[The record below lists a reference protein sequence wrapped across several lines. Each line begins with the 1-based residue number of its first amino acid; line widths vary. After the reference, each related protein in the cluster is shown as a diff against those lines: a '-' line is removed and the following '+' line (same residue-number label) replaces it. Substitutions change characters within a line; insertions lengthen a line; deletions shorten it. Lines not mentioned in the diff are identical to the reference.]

1 MDIRTKYN
9 SEFAQCWRKKLAADV
24 EGRVYEHLPSRK
36 TSPTEREPTRVSST
50 TPSVS
55 SSYYSIQEES
65 SQDRKFFG
73 ADEEDDD
80 WFSKFKGYA
89 KNIGGHFNENIF
101 TPAANAVKN
110 SQFAQKAVEY
120 IKTTPITEHFVK
132 SNENRSPD
140 INGNACLTKT
150 VNSGSVTMRSKESFK
165 NEKKLEVEHAKDA
178 ERDEDWSW

>member
-1 MDIRTKYN
+1 MDIRAKYN
-9 SEFAQCWRKKLAADV
+9 SEFAQCWRRKLAADV
-24 EGRVYEHLPSRK
+24 EGRVYEPMSSRK
-36 TSPTEREPTRVSST
+36 TSPTEREPARVSST

-89 KNIGGHFNENIF
+89 KNISGQFHENIF

-110 SQFAQKAVEY
+110 SQLAQKAVEY
-120 IKTTPITEHFVK
+120 IKTTPITERFVK
-132 SNENRSPD
+132 PNETRSPD
-140 INGNACLTKT
+140 TNSNSHSTRT
-150 VNSGSVTMRSKESFK
+150 VNSGSVTMRSNGSFK
-165 NEKKLEVEHAKDA
+165 NEKKLEVKQAKDA
-178 ERDEDWSW
+178 EHDEDWSW